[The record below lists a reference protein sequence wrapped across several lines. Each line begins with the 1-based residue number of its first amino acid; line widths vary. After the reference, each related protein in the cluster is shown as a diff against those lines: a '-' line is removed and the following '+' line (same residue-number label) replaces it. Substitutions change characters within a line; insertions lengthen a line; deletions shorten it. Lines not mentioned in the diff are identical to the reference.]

1 MKTTLV
7 TLLLTCLMIQTS
19 LAQLVENS
27 GLIVPKRS
35 AEPFLFSTT
44 TLTPEDLK
52 WSLDYSSSYGEKV
65 TGPFGQE
72 GVGQQVG
79 VKGYLGKQFTVYA
92 HAAVGNT
99 FSSKV
104 SSAQQVE
111 VIRDFIGGKKIG
123 GLRVG
128 LGLGM
133 RRDYSSTNSIL
144 SRATIAY
151 DATRWKTGG
160 NILFEKAI
168 AANRDKIDIISSI
181 GFHYRLKGK
190 FYGGLE
196 AVGEDL
202 EGLWD
207 AEEAEGGAK
216 ILIGPSLNM
225 TTKNN
230 RLSFALSG
238 GPVFYAT
245 SNPITNNQALRE
257 LPNQS
262 GLSLRARVIFNLS
275 N

>member
-1 MKTTLV
+1 M
-7 TLLLTCLMIQTS
+7 
-19 LAQLVENS
+19 
-27 GLIVPKRS
+27 
-35 AEPFLFSTT
+35 
-44 TLTPEDLK
+44 
-52 WSLDYSSSYGEKV
+52 
-65 TGPFGQE
+65 
-72 GVGQQVG
+72 
-79 VKGYLGKQFTVYA
+79 
-92 HAAVGNT
+92 
-99 FSSKV
+99 
-104 SSAQQVE
+104 
-111 VIRDFIGGKKIG
+111 IRDFIGGKKIG